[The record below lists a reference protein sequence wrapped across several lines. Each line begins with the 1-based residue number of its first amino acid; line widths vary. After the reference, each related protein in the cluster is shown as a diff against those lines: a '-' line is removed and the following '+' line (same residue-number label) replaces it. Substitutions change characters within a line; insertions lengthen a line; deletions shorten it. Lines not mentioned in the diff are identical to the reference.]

1 MTLSLK
7 TIASNCLSVSPPFSV
22 VRDVFGYSAPRLT
35 MSLKR
40 QLELVKGESLG
51 INLILVGV
59 ENFTPTDYEE
69 IESAVQ
75 FMRDIYDDVDVG
87 IRRVGWYQ
95 ISAAD
100 AGSYTT
106 INSSGE
112 AHDLTD
118 DWYGPSGYLDVFV
131 VRSMTGADGWSA
143 INGPCSKDDKEMT
156 GSVVSLNGS
165 FNNSGNTF
173 AHEIGHYLKLDHV
186 AAANN
191 FIGNNGD
198 SNSNTLITA
207 GQGTKM
213 KSHCYVTKVC

>member
-1 MTLSLK
+1 
-7 TIASNCLSVSPPFSV
+7 
-22 VRDVFGYSAPRLT
+22 

-106 INSSGE
+106 INSGGE
-112 AHDLTD
+112 ARDLTD
-118 DWYGPSGYLDVFV
+118 DWNSPGGGLDVFV
-131 VRSMTGADGWSA
+131 VRSMIGADGWSA
-143 INGPCSKDDKEMT
+143 VDGPCSKDDKDEMT

-165 FNNSGNTF
+165 FDNSGNTF
-173 AHEIGHYLKLDHV
+173 AHEIGHYIGLDHV

-191 FIGNNGD
+191 FIGNDGA
-198 SNSNTLITA
+198 SNSNTAITA
-207 GQGTKM
+207 GQGTTM